1 VEAVVTSAGRP
12 AVRARVWRLAA
23 HDTTAVAGGA
33 GEALPAPSHVA
44 PWDMTAVWPG
54 GYIAS
59 LDVRAV
65 RPPLPGR
72 STAWVSTDVA
82 LVDGEK
88 ASDLARWVGLVDTA
102 NGTGVRR
109 SPREWMFPNVDLTL
123 HLHRQPVGPWLG
135 LDTSVVFGPTGQGVT
150 SSVLHDVHGPVGRA
164 EQVLTVRE
172 LGRPAD

>member
-1 VEAVVTSAGRP
+1 
-12 AVRARVWRLAA
+12 
-23 HDTTAVAGGA
+23 
-33 GEALPAPSHVA
+33 
-44 PWDMTAVWPG
+44 
-54 GYIAS
+54 
-59 LDVRAV
+59 
-65 RPPLPGR
+65 
-72 STAWVSTDVA
+72 
-82 LVDGEK
+82 
-88 ASDLARWVGLVDTA
+88 VGLVDTA

-172 LGRPAD
+172 LDRPAD